1 MNQEWY
7 CTGKVIAQI
16 TICIYHFNLRRA
28 QGTNLEFH
36 QRGSDATVVYNNMPA
51 SALDKIVTF
60 AVEVL
65 CERKPRLQLRR
76 RRLLANELTCA
87 YQVTRNTTCTRCQSG
102 KHISYF
108 QLSYPRKPTMINGLI
123 KFFFFEKKNKKEST
137 TILYHIKM
145 QKFILN
151 KTATWSDMKSQRS
164 RIVFNAKYA

>member
-28 QGTNLEFH
+28 QDTNLEFH

-51 SALDKIVTF
+51 SALDKVVTF
-60 AVEVL
+60 AVDVL

-87 YQVTRNTTCTRCQSG
+87 NQVNQKYHMHKMSKRKT
-102 KHISYF
+102 HF
-108 QLSYPRKPTMINGLI
+108 LFPVELSTQIDY
-123 KFFFFEKKNKKEST
+123 
-137 TILYHIKM
+137 
-145 QKFILN
+145 
-151 KTATWSDMKSQRS
+151 D
-164 RIVFNAKYA
+164 